1 GLNTS
6 GYTTTAPIPTPGA
19 IQREG
24 VLIEWTDSN
33 RANTTFEGTA
43 RELLR
48 VQLNTR
54 IHPLGDLSF
63 NPTARRGD
71 SEWRV
76 LSGGCGAGGAGQSR
90 LAMRANPQ
98 PLDTLVGKILRIV
111 PDLEEH
117 QSTSR
122 VSENGRYRVPNDN
135 PFVSTSGARTE
146 IWALGL
152 RNPHRLN

>member
-1 GLNTS
+1 YILDKAKKTFTTYIDFNGRDGRPGLFHKLSYDTGYAGGLVSIQFDPDYARNGRFYTVHIEDPALAGSATPDNAHVPGLNTS

-76 LSGGCGAGGAGQSR
+76 L
-90 LAMRANPQ
+90 
-98 PLDTLVGKILRIV
+98 
-111 PDLEEH
+111 
-117 QSTSR
+117 
-122 VSENGRYRVPNDN
+122 
-135 PFVSTSGARTE
+135 
-146 IWALGL
+146 
-152 RNPHRLN
+152 